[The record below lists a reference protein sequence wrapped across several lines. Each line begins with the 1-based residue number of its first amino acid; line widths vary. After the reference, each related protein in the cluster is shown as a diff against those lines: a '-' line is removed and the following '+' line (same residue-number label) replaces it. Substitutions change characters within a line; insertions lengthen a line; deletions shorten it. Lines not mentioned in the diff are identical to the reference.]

1 MKNLQKSFSTPE
13 KFAEE
18 FGFGIKQIIRMKE
31 IGNNNNSFLV
41 VLNSST
47 NIKEN
52 QQKIISNKKV
62 KFYLLKLKR
71 DD

>member
-1 MKNLQKSFSTPE
+1 MKNLQTSFSTSE

-18 FGFGIKQIIRMKE
+18 FGFEIKQIIRMKK

-41 VLNSST
+41 VLNSSI

-62 KFYLLKLKR
+62 KNFLIIFLIF
-71 DD
+71 

>member
-1 MKNLQKSFSTPE
+1 M
-13 KFAEE
+13 EE
-18 FGFGIKQIIRMKE
+18 FGFEIKQIIRMKE

-41 VLNSST
+41 VLNSSI

-62 KFYLLKLKR
+62 KKFSYNFSYFLRLLMKKLTSNL
-71 DD
+71 